1 MAKGKVRLS
10 NWSKPDLSNTQ
21 IKYAALDA
29 YVSKTHDEFSGLLIY
44 IFRLLIN
51 YMWF

>member
-10 NWSKPDLSNTQ
+10 NWSRPDLSDTQ

-29 YVSKTHDEFSGLLIY
+29 YVSDVAFAFGSQ
-44 IFRLLIN
+44 R
-51 YMWF
+51 

>member
-10 NWSKPDLSNTQ
+10 NWNKSDLSSTQ

-29 YVSKTHDEFSGLLIY
+29 YVSKIHDEFNSLLI
-44 IFRLLIN
+44 
-51 YMWF
+51 